1 MLFSNKKLNWENN
14 LCYAL
19 WRKGQGS
26 LHLSSFVHIARIISH
41 YQAFTALYC
50 HHVLRVNQKYESI
63 PNMLVREISNL
74 ESN

>member
-50 HHVLRVNQKYESI
+50 HHVLRVN
-63 PNMLVREISNL
+63 
-74 ESN
+74 